1 MMLSGIRRRTWA
13 KINLNNVEYNF
24 NQIKK
29 HTNNKVC
36 CVVKANAYG
45 HNAVELASIYQ
56 KLGADFLAVSNIQEA
71 LQLRYNMITLPILI
85 LGYTPPECA
94 KELAIHNISQA
105 VYSYEY
111 AEALIEYANIYDVQ
125 LNIHIKIDTGMGR
138 IGFTTDESSLDEA
151 VRVCQNPVLNTEG
164 VFTHFS
170 VADEGD
176 EGREY
181 TEKQY
186 HNFIKAV
193 DYLQKRNVNFA
204 IKHCSNSAAI
214 YDYSEFHL
222 DMVRAGIV
230 LYGLSPSRDVKCTIG
245 LKNVMELMSV
255 ISHIKII
262 NKGDSI
268 SYGRTFTASR
278 QMKIATVPIGYA
290 DGLWRNNGEMRYSLK
305 VNDKYAPIIGR
316 VCMDQLMIDVTD
328 IDCTLGDEVLIFG
341 DDDKCSADE
350 IARISNTINYEVV
363 CAVGERVPRIFVR
376 DNVVVG
382 WSDSIYNSSI
392 PNNNCSVKIGV
403 EK

>member
-1 MMLSGIRRRTWA
+1 MMLNGTRRRTWA

-24 NQIKK
+24 KQIKK
-29 HTNNKVC
+29 HANSKVC
-36 CVVKANAYG
+36 CVIKANAYG
-45 HNAVELASIYQ
+45 HNAVELATIYQ
-56 KLGADFLAVSNIQEA
+56 KLGADFLAVSNIEEA

-94 KELAIHNISQA
+94 KELASHNISQA

-111 AEALIEYANIYDVQ
+111 AETLTEYANTYNVR

-151 VRVCQNPVLNTEG
+151 VRVCQNPALNTEG

-176 EGREY
+176 KGREY
-181 TEKQY
+181 TDRQY

-193 DYLQKRNVNFA
+193 DYLKERNVKFA

-214 YDYSEFHL
+214 YDYSKYHL

-230 LYGLSPSRDVKCTIG
+230 LYGLSPSRELKHTIG
-245 LKNVMELMSV
+245 LKKVMELMSV

-290 DGLWRNNGEMRYSLK
+290 DGFWRNNGERRYSLK
-305 VNDKYAPIIGR
+305 VNGKYALIIGR
-316 VCMDQLMIDVTD
+316 ICMDQLMVDVTD

-341 DDDKCSADE
+341 DDDKCSVDE
-350 IARISNTINYEVV
+350 IARINNTINYEVV
-363 CAVGERVPRIFVR
+363 CAVGERVPRIFIR

-382 WSDSIYNSSI
+382 WSDSVYNGSN
-392 PNNNCSVKIGV
+392 PNNNYAVNIGV